1 MGGTST
7 DISLIIEGRPNLASN
22 RRVGGH
28 AIALG
33 SLDIGAGSRSIARV
47 DRGGF
52 LNVDPA
58 SAGTAP
64 ARPVTATGATAAT
77 VTDANLVLGD
87 LDPARFLGARCS
99 LDRSA
104 AEIAMDAI
112 AGALGIDRAE
122 CCPRNPQRG
131 QRGDGRRLRLV
142 SVRRGVDQ
150 LVLRCSPSAMRQGCM
165 QPRSPISSTLDGR
178 ALQRL
183 FAEMES
189 EAMSRLR
196 ASPGSTSG
204 AGPG

>member
-1 MGGTST
+1 
-7 DISLIIEGRPNLASN
+7 
-22 RRVGGH
+22 
-28 AIALG
+28 
-33 SLDIGAGSRSIARV
+33 
-47 DRGGF
+47 
-52 LNVDPA
+52 
-58 SAGTAP
+58 
-64 ARPVTATGATAAT
+64 
-77 VTDANLVLGD
+77 
-87 LDPARFLGARCS
+87 
-99 LDRSA
+99 
-104 AEIAMDAI
+104 MDAI

-150 LVLRCSPSAMRQGCM
+150 LILRCSPSAMRQGCM

-204 AGPG
+204 AGPGSEITVELDEVDWTEPDPLPQIVERFSSMPQRTLYLPP